1 MWAFWGHLTLQ
12 KCIPICLA
20 FLRKILFRDFFTQRI
35 IPPPFLL
42 VLSRQW
48 MSYSLRLS
56 SEFRISLWSPVSTSN
71 TKSRPITVSGA
82 RLCKYYVNTCLLKAN
97 KLHFMKKKHTFKTL
111 DVRREHH
118 AETAFYCFDWYK
130 YFLPGI

>member
-42 VLSRQW
+42 VLSRRW

-56 SEFRISLWSPVSTSN
+56 SDFRILLWSQVSTSN
-71 TKSRPITVSGA
+71 TKKSVYI
-82 RLCKYYVNTCLLKAN
+82 LELE
-97 KLHFMKKKHTFKTL
+97 FTFI
-111 DVRREHH
+111 
-118 AETAFYCFDWYK
+118 AFKFTGTR
-130 YFLPGI
+130 FPGIWTHGLYHIKLVSLFTLTDSLIRSYIWKFFSPRITSNM